1 MTAPVLEVAGISN
14 PALYNYARIQD
25 FGRYYY
31 VTDWVNDGVL
41 WTAHLKVDALAT
53 YKTAIGN
60 STQYLVRTS
69 KAADPNIPDRM
80 YSPTMTHEESQ
91 TYGTVGSGMW
101 DYTDGIY
108 VLHQNGLIRSQG
120 LRTDY
125 MILTP
130 TAFLQL
136 LNAIESDAGDLISQ
150 DLFSRLISAIWLPL
164 SYTYVSANEYAK
176 DFGTGFLQQPVT
188 VNFKLVEQ
196 RTVDVAA
203 SVTRMTPSWHNAN
216 RRWDLAAPYAEYTV
230 DWFPWGTIPLD
241 SVEVAN
247 AGGDMIFLRAK
258 IDVRTGQSR
267 LYVQLTDSSQNPDKI
282 ILETVA
288 PLGVDVPFHASS
300 LNMSSFLGII
310 PNAAGTVAGV
320 AAESPGMVM
329 GGITG
334 MIGSIAG
341 AIRGKH
347 QTGGATGAYISVW
360 PAPRF
365 TQTFYKPTDINY
377 QEVGYPRC
385 IRAKISSNT
394 GYIVCATPYVPLAGT
409 ESEKAEVYQYMTGGF
424 FYE

>member
-14 PALYNYARIQD
+14 PAQYNYARIQD

-41 WTAHLKVDALAT
+41 WIAHLKVDALAT

-91 TYGTVGSGMW
+91 TYGTVATGMW
-101 DYTDGIY
+101 DYSTGIY
-108 VLHQNGLIRSQG
+108 VIHQTGLFRAQG

-125 MILTP
+125 AILTP
-130 TAFLQL
+130 TNFLTM
-136 LNAIESDAGDLISQ
+136 LNALESDAGALISE
-150 DLFSRLISAIWLPL
+150 DLFSRLLSAIWLPL
-164 SYTYVSANEYAK
+164 NYTSVATNEYTK
-176 DFGTGFLQQPVT
+176 MFGTGFLNTPVPVT
-188 VNFKLVEQ
+188 MKLVEQ
-196 RTVDVAA
+196 NTVDVAA
-203 SVTRMTPSWHNAN
+203 SITRTAPSWHNAN
-216 RRWDLAAPYAEYTV
+216 RHWDLAAPYAEYTV
-230 DWFPWGTIPLD
+230 EWFPWGTIPLD

-258 IDVRTGQSR
+258 VDVRTGQSR
-267 LYVQLTDSSQNPDKI
+267 LYVQLTDSSQNPAKI
-282 ILETVA
+282 IHETVA
-288 PLGVDVPFHASS
+288 SLGVELPFHASS
-300 LNMSSFLGII
+300 INGSALMSLL
-310 PNAAGTVAGV
+310 PQAVTTAAGIVAENPAMVAG
-320 AAESPGMVM
+320 GL
-329 GGITG
+329 GG
-334 MIGSIAG
+334 MIGSVTEAVK
-341 AIRGKH
+341 GKH
-347 QTGGATGAYISVW
+347 QVSGATGSHVSVW

-385 IRAKISSNT
+385 IRSKISSNT
-394 GYIVCATPYVPLAGT
+394 GYIVCATPYVALAGT